1 MAEASSNMFAQLR
14 AEVVEPEELVLV
26 QVQAG
31 VQDERGLRSH
41 CQEIC

>member
-1 MAEASSNMFAQLR
+1 MAKSSLNMFVQLL
-14 AEVVEPEELVLV
+14 AEVVEPEELGLV
-26 QVQAG
+26 QVQAE